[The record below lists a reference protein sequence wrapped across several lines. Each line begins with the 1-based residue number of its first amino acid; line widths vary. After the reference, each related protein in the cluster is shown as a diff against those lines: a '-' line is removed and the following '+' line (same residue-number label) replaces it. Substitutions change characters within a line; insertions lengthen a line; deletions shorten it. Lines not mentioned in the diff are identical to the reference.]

1 MRFCLSMTSP
11 GFRFTKTMF
20 RLLWLL
26 VILSC
31 SLAQASLPRDGLLTA
46 TRSGWLTVA
55 GSFGGQLSS
64 LYVNTNR
71 AELYSDATFATA
83 QGLSLANGYNQFVTA
98 GTNAAGA
105 LVLST
110 VTTNW
115 LPVTVSFSYDL
126 NGNLVSDGQK
136 SYEYDR
142 ANQLT
147 SVTLPGEWRTEYAYD
162 GLGRRRISREYTWR
176 GSWVLASEVRYV
188 YDRMLVLQERR
199 ADNTVLA
206 TYTRGLDLSG
216 SMQGAG
222 GIGGLLARTDS
233 AGSTYYH
240 SDGGGNITSLT
251 DSSGAVVA
259 RYLYDPFGRLLGR
272 WGPMA
277 EVNRYQFSSKETD
290 RLTGLSYYGYRFY
303 DPTLQRWLNQ
313 DPLGEGGGINLY
325 GFVGNSP
332 LNAVDPLGMWGV
344 QFGGFNIGIG
354 EPSYAFDG
362 VWWEGTRNSWH
373 TGLDA
378 IGTIEPTPFAD
389 GLNGVLYGLEGD
401 WGNAGLSMAGVVP
414 YIGDAGKVC
423 KYGKKAA
430 KSEQMLFRG
439 VPGNG
444 TQKAILGQQGVA
456 IPRSTALD
464 EGSLI
469 RHVLGEDVSAGVT
482 SWTTDRAVATRFSGS
497 GGTIIEVPVSKVSS
511 QVVPRPPVPKYGGES
526 EVLLRGT
533 VQGTPT
539 RP

>member
-1 MRFCLSMTSP
+1 MTSP
-11 GFRFTKTMF
+11 GLKFAKTMV

-46 TRSGWLTVA
+46 TRSGSLTVA

-64 LYVNTNR
+64 LYANTNR

-162 GLGRRRISREYTWR
+162 GRGRRRISREYTWR
-176 GSWVLASEVRYV
+176 GSWALANEVRYV

-272 WGPMA
+272 WGAMA

-303 DPTLQRWLNQ
+303 DPSLQRWLNQ
-313 DPLGEGGGINLY
+313 DPLGEAGGINLY
-325 GFVGNSP
+325 GFVAGNP
-332 LNAVDPLGMWGV
+332 LWNVDRSGLDMFLWSGGGAAGHNWTGNGQNSLLKAPIPEPEPKYAAPPVIYPPGTTFLNNNDSSVVRSDFLNGMGGS
-344 QFGGFNIGIG
+344 QFIG
-354 EPSYAFDG
+354 
-362 VWWEGTRNSWH
+362 
-373 TGLDA
+373 TGLEDEVA
-378 IGTIEPTPFAD
+378 EAQAELVTAFLPLP
-389 GLNGVLYGLEGD
+389 LLKC
-401 WGNAGLSMAGVVP
+401 P
-414 YIGDAGKVC
+414 Q
-423 KYGKKAA
+423 AA
-430 KSEQMLFRG
+430 KSELG
-439 VPGNG
+439 
-444 TQKAILGQQGVA
+444 ILGKG
-456 IPRSTALD
+456 STADLAKGTTLPRNLREQLAIEQAAASPAAGTKLPINMTD
-464 EGSLI
+464 PRWPGAQGWQKMDTWIKPGGDPINVHYLYNPVTKQI
-469 RHVLGEDVSAGVT
+469 DDFKIVLPG
-482 SWTTDRAVATRFSGS
+482 
-497 GGTIIEVPVSKVSS
+497 
-511 QVVPRPPVPKYGGES
+511 PR
-526 EVLLRGT
+526 
-533 VQGTPT
+533 
-539 RP
+539 

>member
-1 MRFCLSMTSP
+1 MV
-11 GFRFTKTMF
+11 

-162 GLGRRRISREYTWR
+162 GLGRRRINREYTWR
-176 GSWVLASEVRYV
+176 GGWVLASEVRYV

-251 DSSGAVVA
+251 DSSGAVVG

-332 LNAVDPLGMWGV
+332 LNAVDPLGLQIGAGYGTMPLPHFPENNEPPPTWVTLMPIAGSGAQASYDFKQGNWGW
-344 QFGGFNIGIG
+344 GTFNLALAASDIV
-354 EPSYAFDG
+354 PVRSA
-362 VWWEGTRNSWH
+362 T
-373 TGLDA
+373 TGLA
-378 IGTIEPTPFAD
+378 KGGWKSGSHTWNATRKW
-389 GLNGVLYGLEGD
+389 LNKCWREF
-401 WGNAGLSMAGVVP
+401 
-414 YIGDAGKVC
+414 K
-423 KYGKKAA
+423 
-430 KSEQMLFRG
+430 
-439 VPGNG
+439 
-444 TQKAILGQQGVA
+444 GQEMHHWA
-456 IPRSTALD
+456 IPREGWGANIPEWLKNQPWNLTGMPNEVLHDALHGFGQAPFSFGERLWFGTPDWFKASAFSLGGREANWMFNPGSFTAPSD
-464 EGSLI
+464 SGA
-469 RHVLGEDVSAGVT
+469 VFLG
-482 SWTTDRAVATRFSGS
+482 
-497 GGTIIEVPVSKVSS
+497 
-511 QVVPRPPVPKYGGES
+511 PVPS
-526 EVLLRGT
+526 N
-533 VQGTPT
+533 P
-539 RP
+539 